1 MMTFWILAAALTILA
16 LCFVLPP
23 LWRRRGHAAP
33 TRTALNASL
42 YEQKLK
48 ELEDDLRQGTLAPE
62 QYEQGKHDLESSLF
76 EDLAGETPETPAPPR
91 RRWATAAALG
101 VIVPV
106 AAFGLYRFLGAGA
119 DLSAPSHASAP
130 LSMTSPHPGVKAAAP
145 GAKADSLQVATE
157 RLAKRLQAKPD
168 DPEGWLLLARSY
180 QFLKRYAEADKAVA
194 QAIALGKNDAAT
206 MTLQQTVHAL
216 AAGGV
221 KDGAPA
227 VATTGAA
234 DTIPKATVQPV
245 AMRAAAALAGPA
257 PSDAAGWVDRAHA
270 YQAQHRYLDA
280 ADAYAK
286 ATAQVKDNAGL
297 WADYADAL
305 AAANGKQI
313 SGQAEKLV
321 EKALAIDPNHP
332 KALWLAAT
340 AALQRGDKTTALKHW
355 QHLKKLLPP
364 DSADARVIAANIA
377 EVQDQPAAAAATG
390 EPTADASGATI
401 HGVVSIAPALAK
413 DLKAGDT
420 LFIFAKAS
428 NGPPMPLAVLRKKA
442 GELPVKFELDD
453 SMAMTPMAKLSN
465 YGEVVVGARV
475 SKNGSAM
482 PSSGDLEGSS
492 GVVKVGDDH
501 IIHIVINHR
510 V

>member
-1 MMTFWILAAALTILA
+1 
-16 LCFVLPP
+16 
-23 LWRRRGHAAP
+23 
-33 TRTALNASL
+33 
-42 YEQKLK
+42 
-48 ELEDDLRQGTLAPE
+48 
-62 QYEQGKHDLESSLF
+62 
-76 EDLAGETPETPAPPR
+76 
-91 RRWATAAALG
+91 
-101 VIVPV
+101 
-106 AAFGLYRFLGAGA
+106 
-119 DLSAPSHASAP
+119 
-130 LSMTSPHPGVKAAAP
+130 
-145 GAKADSLQVATE
+145 
-157 RLAKRLQAKPD
+157 
-168 DPEGWLLLARSY
+168 
-180 QFLKRYAEADKAVA
+180 
-194 QAIALGKNDAAT
+194 
-206 MTLQQTVHAL
+206 
-216 AAGGV
+216 
-221 KDGAPA
+221 
-227 VATTGAA
+227 
-234 DTIPKATVQPV
+234 
-245 AMRAAAALAGPA
+245 
-257 PSDAAGWVDRAHA
+257 
-270 YQAQHRYLDA
+270 
-280 ADAYAK
+280 
-286 ATAQVKDNAGL
+286 VKDNAGL

-321 EKALAIDPNHP
+321 AKALAIDPNHP

-390 EPTADASGATI
+390 EPTAHASGATI